1 MAAIP
6 MPALVRT
13 ESILTRRAVIDALR
27 QILRIPLVLK
37 VMGANGLIVAVTLV
51 LVGSGL
57 WSDEQGELI
66 VMLAALAIAT
76 VVNLILVRLA
86 LSPIAELERV
96 AHRVSNGEFTVR
108 AARSPVADPQLTNL
122 TDTING
128 LLDSLAAERHR
139 IQRLGTEVMSAQDT
153 ERSKL
158 ARDLHDSIAQTL
170 AGVRFQLSA
179 AGAGDIDDEMR
190 SRLAAAKGLIGR
202 TIDEV
207 RNISQSLHPRIADD
221 LGLVAALESL
231 AAQTRE
237 RGILDVTVRADTGED
252 LVPASVAATL
262 FRVAQEALKHAEMRA
277 GTGSA
282 EILLH
287 SSNGTIRLD
296 VIEESSG
303 LDRRGGNT
311 DNTVNGFSTI
321 RDRVA
326 LSGGLLSIANEQN
339 GGTKVTAEL
348 RTTDEA

>member
-108 AARSPVADPQLTNL
+108 ATQSPVADPQLTNL

-170 AGVRFQLSA
+170 AGVRFQL
-179 AGAGDIDDEMR
+179 
-190 SRLAAAKGLIGR
+190 
-202 TIDEV
+202 
-207 RNISQSLHPRIADD
+207 
-221 LGLVAALESL
+221 
-231 AAQTRE
+231 
-237 RGILDVTVRADTGED
+237 
-252 LVPASVAATL
+252 
-262 FRVAQEALKHAEMRA
+262 
-277 GTGSA
+277 
-282 EILLH
+282 
-287 SSNGTIRLD
+287 
-296 VIEESSG
+296 
-303 LDRRGGNT
+303 
-311 DNTVNGFSTI
+311 
-321 RDRVA
+321 
-326 LSGGLLSIANEQN
+326 
-339 GGTKVTAEL
+339 
-348 RTTDEA
+348 